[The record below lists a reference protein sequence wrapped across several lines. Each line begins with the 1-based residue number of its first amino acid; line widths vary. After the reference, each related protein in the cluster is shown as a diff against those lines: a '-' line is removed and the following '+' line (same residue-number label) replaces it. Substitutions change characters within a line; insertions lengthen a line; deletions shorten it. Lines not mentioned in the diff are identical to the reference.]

1 MAKLKFGMMVVE
13 GRGKLGGHVLSRN
26 RGGAYARTKV
36 TPVNPST
43 SYQQGARNRLAARA
57 QGWRGL
63 TQAQRDAWNAAVS
76 DFARTDIFGDIRN
89 PSGQNLFVLI
99 NVNLVNSG
107 LATVSVPPVA
117 MATPPI
123 VATSATIAV
132 GTTQFDVAFTGAG
145 LVTDAIHIW
154 ATDGLSPGISYAKN
168 RLRFIGSVAGNTAS
182 PEDIWA
188 LYVARFGVPTVGQKV
203 IVQLVGV
210 ASNGQQGVPSETS
223 GIVAA

>member
-1 MAKLKFGMMVVE
+1 MAKLKFGMIVVE

-36 TPVNPST
+36 SPVNPST
-43 SYQQGARNRLAARA
+43 VYQQGARNRMATRA
-57 QGWRGL
+57 QAWRTL
-63 TQAQRDAWNAAVS
+63 TQAQRDAWNNAVD
-76 DFARTDIFGDIRN
+76 DFQKTDVFGDIRK
-89 PSGQNLFVLI
+89 PSGQNLFTLI
-99 NVNLVNSG
+99 NINLVNSG
-107 LATVSVPPVA
+107 AATVSVPPLPSE
-117 MATPPI
+117 TPPI

-132 GTTQFDVAFTGAG
+132 GTTQFDVAFTGTGGA
-145 LVTDAIHIW
+145 TDFIHIW

-168 RLRFIGSVAGNTAS
+168 RLRFLGSVAGNSAT

-188 LYVARFGVPTVGQKV
+188 LYTARFGTPTVGTKI

-210 ASNGQQGVPSETS
+210 ASTGQQGVPSETS